1 MAISHTLGTDSLVSH
16 AFNRD
21 GTELALSVNT
31 SDVYLLS
38 VPESPSGRF
47 QVIDVLREHSAL
59 VTSIDWAP
67 QTNRIVSCSAD
78 RNAYVWNKQSDNKWK
93 PTLVLLMIDRAAV
106 CVKWSPLEDRFAVG
120 SGSKLLAV
128 CWFDEESDWWIGK
141 KIKKPIRST
150 VTCIDWHPNNVLL
163 ACGSSDFHA
172 RIFSAFTS
180 SGPSESVWGKHTP
193 LGAVLFDYSDGEGGW
208 VLSVSFSADGN
219 KLAWTKHNSTIFVAD
234 ASISATPIVTRL
246 RTDFL
251 PFVSCIWIGPSTFVA
266 GGYDC
271 CPMLFR
277 YNEQSIS
284 FVHQLDTKSESRYG
298 GKVTAMKKFQDIDRM
313 ATADNTSSRLPTIH
327 QNCIN
332 EIRILKGD
340 RSMASELSSVGRDGN
355 LVLWNFPTLSEQI
368 ADLKIV

>member
-1 MAISHTLGTDSLVSH
+1 MYLGSVFREGGGMTNETD
-16 AFNRD
+16 
-21 GTELALSVNT
+21 
-31 SDVYLLS
+31 
-38 VPESPSGRF
+38 
-47 QVIDVLREHSAL
+47 I
-59 VTSIDWAP
+59 
-67 QTNRIVSCSAD
+67 RIVKARIAYTNLESLWQRCDISLAVYN
-78 RNAYVWNKQSDNKWK
+78 RVYNAYSYVYI
-93 PTLVLLMIDRAAV
+93 L
-106 CVKWSPLEDRFAVG
+106 
-120 SGSKLLAV
+120 
-128 CWFDEESDWWIGK
+128 
-141 KIKKPIRST
+141 
-150 VTCIDWHPNNVLL
+150 
-163 ACGSSDFHA
+163 
-172 RIFSAFTS
+172 
-180 SGPSESVWGKHTP
+180 
-193 LGAVLFDYSDGEGGW
+193 GGW

-277 YNEQSIS
+277 YNDQSIS

-355 LVLWNFPTLSEQI
+355 LVLWNFPTLYEQI